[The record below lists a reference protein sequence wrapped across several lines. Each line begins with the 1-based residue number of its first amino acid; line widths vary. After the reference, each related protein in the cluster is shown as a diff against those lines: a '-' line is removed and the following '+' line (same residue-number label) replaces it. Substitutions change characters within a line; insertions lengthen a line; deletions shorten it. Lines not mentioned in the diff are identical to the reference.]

1 MKIQRAKLINYRNY
15 KSEDFE
21 FRDGI
26 NFILGNNAQGKTNL
40 LESIYLACTGRS
52 FRTGRIKELFHLT
65 TEPFF
70 VELNFVENEDSK
82 FVYKNKD
89 KKPLIIVNNFEIR
102 GRSELFGKFPMIL
115 FSPAHLLMVSE
126 GPNKRRKFL
135 DREISLIDKSY
146 FINLLYYNKY
156 LSSRN
161 KLLREEKFD
170 TKLIEIYEEKLSE
183 YAFEII
189 KKRIEFTQKLSSYS
203 EKIHS
208 YFTGNNEKLKISYS
222 DEQYWK
228 NLENYDKILQ
238 YYVQKHR
245 ENRIRDLR
253 TKRTN
258 FGPHLHDLN
267 IEIDGK
273 EIRKFAS
280 QGQLR
285 LSAITIFFSLIPFIE
300 EELGKKPIILLDDV
314 FSELDKTRKAKLLEV
329 LDGYQTI
336 ITATDLDGVP
346 IKIENIQNIIEIE
359 NGTLRRQI

>member
-21 FRDGI
+21 FREGI

-52 FRTGRIKELFHLT
+52 FRTNRIKELFNSG

-70 VELNFVENEDSK
+70 VELKFSDSDDSK
-82 FVYKNKD
+82 FIYLNKENRPSI
-89 KKPLIIVNNFEIR
+89 KVNNFEIK
-102 GRSELFGKFPMIL
+102 GRSELFGRFPMIL
-115 FSPAHLLMVSE
+115 FSPIHLLMVSE

-135 DREISLIDKSY
+135 DREISLIDKNY

-170 TKLIEIYEEKLSE
+170 ERLIEIYEEKLSE
-183 YAFEII
+183 YAFKII
-189 KKRIEFTQKLSSYS
+189 KKRIEFTEKLNSYS
-203 EKIHS
+203 QEIHS
-208 YFTGNNEKLKISYS
+208 YFTENNEKLKITYS
-222 DEQYWK
+222 EHQNWK
-228 NLENYDKILQ
+228 NNQKYDKIIQ
-238 YYVQKHR
+238 DYVQKHR
-245 ENRIRDLR
+245 ENRRRDIK

-267 IEIDGK
+267 IDIDGR

-314 FSELDKTRKAKLLEV
+314 FSELDKSRKTKLLEV

-346 IKIENIQNIIEIE
+346 IKIENIKNIIEIE